1 MGISKIS
8 TQIQSRLSFKLTTN
22 TPGDGFVK
30 KTDSNQKPT
39 LEENLKFFRA
49 FFLSLKAFF
58 NLGSLKMICPNV
70 NRPYLILWCLF
81 LWIFQFLQ
89 FSHIFLHIFT
99 QAFMTKGCKKC
110 IPCNQLHFTGVK
122 SVSYPITYA
131 VRQRHNFQ
139 MSGCH
144 GRLGNFF
151 SQLYPFY
158 HRKMNY
164 LTWT

>member
-1 MGISKIS
+1 
-8 TQIQSRLSFKLTTN
+8 
-22 TPGDGFVK
+22 
-30 KTDSNQKPT
+30 
-39 LEENLKFFRA
+39 
-49 FFLSLKAFF
+49 
-58 NLGSLKMICPNV
+58 MICPNV

-144 GRLGNFF
+144 GRLGIFF
-151 SQLYPFY
+151 FLKSNPPIFKMFQPFLHHPSCLWFLAFGFSKVNVFPILYLFKGTQQFSFPFIAPF
-158 HRKMNY
+158 KV
-164 LTWT
+164 LLLIDFIT

>member
-1 MGISKIS
+1 MGLSKNRLK
-8 TQIQSRLSFKLTTN
+8 SRA
-22 TPGDGFVK
+22 
-30 KTDSNQKPT
+30 DSNQKPT
-39 LEENLKFFRA
+39 LEENLGCFRA
-49 FFLSLKAFF
+49 FCLSLKAFF

-144 GRLGNFF
+144 GRLGIFF
-151 SQLYPFY
+151 FFWRQTLLSSKCFNLFSITLLAFGFLPLVFP
-158 HRKMNY
+158 K
-164 LTWT
+164 